1 MAYTDGM
8 PSPPLFRKWAGIA
21 AIAGA
26 LERRVWTLS
35 AHKRIYPNLYTLL
48 VAPPGVGKEIIQEIK
63 ELWHDARKFKVAPDS
78 VSKASLIDAL
88 REALTIIPKS
98 LDEYHSLL
106 VASNE
111 FGVLV
116 PAYDLDFLSVLNRV
130 YDNPSTHS
138 EKRRSVNKGEDLII
152 TNPQL
157 NIIAGTQPGYLS
169 SLLPAEAW
177 SMGTTSRLIM
187 IYHSEPTRVDLFPEA
202 DIIANRRAL
211 RAPVVRGLANLFN
224 FGGEFQ
230 WAEPARAALLAWYN
244 AGMPPVPSHSK
255 LTYYNSRRIL
265 HIIKLSMAA
274 AASRCVDYMNGLEL
288 TLEDFSTAQDWLL
301 EAEVVMP
308 DIFRAMSQKSDMDV
322 MREAHIFIRGQYHS
336 TKKALHATTI
346 IHFLQQKLP
355 VEKVPRVLDMME
367 KSGML
372 MRMAGTDLYTPRVEN
387 SWGVE

>member
-202 DIIANRRAL
+202 DVISSRKAL
-211 RAPVVRGLANLFN
+211 RTPVVKGLASLFN

-265 HIIKLSMAA
+265 HIIKLSMVA
-274 AASRCVDYMNGLEL
+274 AASRSVDFMNGLEL
-288 TLEDFSTAQDWLL
+288 LLEDFQTAQDWLL
-301 EAEVVMP
+301 EAEVYMP
-308 DIFRAMSQKSDMDV
+308 DIFRAMSQKSDYDV
-322 MREAHIFIRGQYHS
+322 MREAHVFIRQQYNTS
-336 TKKALHATTI
+336 KKALHATMI
-346 IHFLQQKLP
+346 QHFLAQKVP
-355 VEKVPRVLDMME
+355 SEKVLRVMDLME
-367 KSGML
+367 KSSMIV
-372 MRMAGTDLYTPRVEN
+372 RMAGTDLYTPKHEN

>member
-1 MAYTDGM
+1 M

-21 AIAGA
+21 MIAGA

-35 AHKRIYPNLYTLL
+35 AHRRIYPNLYTLL
-48 VAPPGVGKEIIQEIK
+48 VAPPGVGKEIIQEVK
-63 ELWHDARKFKVAPDS
+63 ELWSDARKYKVAPDS

-88 REALTIIPKS
+88 KEALTVIPKS

-116 PAYDLDFLSVLNRV
+116 PAYDLDFLSVLNRI
-130 YDNPSTHS
+130 YDNPSSHS

-169 SLLPAEAW
+169 SLLPPEAW

-187 IYHSEPTRVDLFPEA
+187 IYHGEPIKVELFPEGDLISA
-202 DIIANRRAL
+202 KRAL
-211 RAPVVRGLANLFN
+211 RLPAISQLASLFN

-230 WAEPARAALLAWYN
+230 WSEEARKALVAWYSGGMEPA
-244 AGMPPVPSHSK
+244 PTHSK

-265 HIIKLSMAA
+265 HIIKLSMVA
-274 AASRCVDYMNGLEL
+274 AASRQCTNMNGLDL
-288 TLEDFSTAQDWLL
+288 ALEDFQRAQDWLL

-308 DIFRAMSQKSDMDV
+308 DIFRSMSQKSDMEV
-322 MREAHIFIRGQYHS
+322 MQELHNYVWAEYTR
-336 TKKALHATTI
+336 TKKAVHSTAIT
-346 IHFLQQKLP
+346 HFLATKIAA
-355 VEKVPRVLDMME
+355 EKVPKVFALAE
-367 KSGML
+367 KSSMIE
-372 MRMAGTDLYTPRVEN
+372 RMAGTELWSPRHKHQ
-387 SWGVE
+387 WGVE